1 MMELRQPKATVLYD
15 YDSLAH
21 FVSVWWGV
29 ESREPWTGTGFASCT
44 SMCKQA
50 VSSRQW
56 DSSAGLLD
64 DELER
69 NTATIMGECIDK
81 LEAVDRAL
89 VMYGQCAV
97 KSSWVEEMQPER
109 AQFRYESALLQLAML
124 ARSEGVDV

>member
-1 MMELRQPKATVLYD
+1 
-15 YDSLAH
+15 
-21 FVSVWWGV
+21 
-29 ESREPWTGTGFASCT
+29 
-44 SMCKQA
+44 MCKQA

-69 NTATIMGECIDK
+69 NTATIMGECVGK

-89 VMYGQCAV
+89 VMYGQCGV